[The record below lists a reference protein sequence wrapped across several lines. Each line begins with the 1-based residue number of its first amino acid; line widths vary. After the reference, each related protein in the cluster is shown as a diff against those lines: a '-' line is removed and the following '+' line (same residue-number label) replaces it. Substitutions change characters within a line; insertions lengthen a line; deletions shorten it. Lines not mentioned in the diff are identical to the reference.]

1 MLRSSAFAL
10 LVAGLAPAA
19 AHAEFVLRATPS
31 SREAAAFGPAVSGE
45 PVPQARPERH
55 VHVASGFGKDVPLR
69 FAARQ
74 LLPPGWRVHYGRGVD
89 PDRSVTWRGGRAW
102 NRVLMDAVRPAG
114 LRATFAP
121 DGGRVV
127 LIER

>member
-19 AHAEFVLRATPS
+19 ARAEFVLRATPS
-31 SREAAAFGPAVSGE
+31 SREAPAPGPAVPGE
-45 PVPQARPERH
+45 PVAQARPERV

-89 PDRSVTWRGGRAW
+89 PDRPVTWRGGRAW
-102 NRVLMDAVRPAG
+102 NRVLVDAVRPAG

-121 DGGRVV
+121 GGARLV